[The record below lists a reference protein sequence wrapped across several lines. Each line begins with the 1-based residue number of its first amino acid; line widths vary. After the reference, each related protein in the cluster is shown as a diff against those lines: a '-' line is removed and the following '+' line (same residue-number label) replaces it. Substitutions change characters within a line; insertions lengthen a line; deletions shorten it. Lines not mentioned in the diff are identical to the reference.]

1 LILSSELIRM
11 RRRKGLIFPLYATD
25 DHLGLSK
32 TLVSVHEEYLGK
44 MRGDLKDALVSCE
57 ELGHDYKLVRGL
69 SALLEERCSFESRA
83 VVSPADARRAV
94 FEEASGRVVDSE
106 AERNRVLSTVAFR
119 LGVSVINLDR
129 SLYADLQAE
138 QELVGF
144 DRVTPLDLL
153 MEYNF
158 SLVLAL
164 LLYAVK
170 FELSYRGR
178 DKGILELAG
187 KLGKCSVGG
196 LHESQRVT
204 VELGSVRGSG
214 YRASQFEE
222 IVSLLTSKRDW
233 TLSAY
238 VRYPVSAGKT
248 YRLEVSHDGDGVMIK
263 PRLRRETPLVR
274 PAPRVTTAIKVK
286 RDIVDVLDTAM
297 KLGVTETEVVEQ
309 LEGKGFLDIG
319 GVMITQGKLLEVRE
333 AIESAPD
340 MRFDT
345 LRRLLRGLGCRN
357 PVQLLEALGYT
368 VEWNRDRGQSLVY
381 RVGGKR
387 KVGRASA

>member
-1 LILSSELIRM
+1 M

-25 DHLGLSK
+25 DHLGLIK
-32 TLVSVHEEYLGK
+32 TLVSVHEEHLSK
-44 MRGDLKDALVSCE
+44 MREELRDALVSCE

-69 SALLEERCSFESRA
+69 SALLEERCIFESRA
-83 VVSPADARRAV
+83 VVSPVDARRAV

-119 LGVSVINLDR
+119 LGVSVVNLDR

-138 QELVGF
+138 QELMGF

-178 DKGILELAG
+178 DKSILELAG
-187 KLGKCSVGG
+187 KLGKYSVGG
-196 LHESQRVT
+196 LHESQRVV

-222 IVSLLTSKRDW
+222 IVSLLMTKRDW

-263 PRLRRETPLVR
+263 PRSRREVPLVR

-297 KLGVTETEVVEQ
+297 KLGLTETEVVEQ
-309 LEGKGFLDIG
+309 LEGKGFLDLG
-319 GVMITQGKLLEVRE
+319 GVMITQGKFLEVRE

-381 RVGGKR
+381 RVGGMR
-387 KVGRASA
+387 KIRGASA